1 MTSSQR
7 ARVLPTGL
15 LASVLFL
22 LPAAASSGAEP
33 TLSGTR
39 ALTIKQPLDEFMVD
53 GINRFCLREIAAS
66 RERRGNLWQRDFSGI
81 EAYTASVAANRD
93 RFRQIIGA
101 VDSRVT
107 AEPKRFSFELL
118 ATLERSSILARTDA
132 VTVHAVRWQVLDGVT
147 AEGLL
152 LKPER
157 IRAGVVALP
166 DADWTPEMFCGTTQ
180 GLPER
185 VQLARRLA
193 AAGCLVAI
201 PTLISRS
208 DEHSGHP
215 TIGYTNLTHRE
226 FLYRQ
231 AFEMGRHPIGFEVQK
246 VLAAVDLFEQMK
258 SPAFPIGVVGVG
270 EGGLVALYA
279 AALDSRIDSTLVSG
293 YFQEREGLWQEPIYR
308 NVWRLLTEFGDAEL
322 ASMIA
327 PRRLV
332 IEACRAIEVS
342 GPPAVRTGRRKAAAP
357 GRIETNSLTS
367 VQAEFHRVAAIYR
380 RLGRQSEI
388 VLNVSGEDGAG
399 PAGSSQAVA
408 EFVGGLGIQLKLDG
422 APAKWQLEVAPIA
435 DVPRDARDR
444 EKRQFDEMQVFVQD
458 LMRRSPRVR
467 DNAWKSDLSSVESW
481 LPSRNKL
488 RDRVHDELI
497 GRLRTPR
504 VPPNPRTRLVLET
517 DDYRGYEVVLEV
529 VPDVIA
535 AGILLLPNDLKA
547 GEQRPVVVCQHGLE
561 RTAMDTMSREPSAYR
576 SYKAFADKLC
586 RRGFIVYSPQNPYRG
601 KDRFRTIQRKSNPL
615 GLSLFSFIIAQH
627 QQTLDWL
634 ATLPHVDAD
643 RIAFYGLSYGGKTAM
658 RVPPFVDRYCL
669 SICSGDF
676 TDWVRTITT
685 NEERY
690 GYIFTGE
697 YEIPEWNMGHIAS
710 YAELAMLMSP
720 RPFMVE
726 QGHRDGG
733 APTEWV
739 LGEYGKVRR
748 HYDQLKIGD
757 QTEIEFFDG
766 PHTINGVGTFRFLHQ
781 HLKWPAVRNP

>member
-1 MTSSQR
+1 MTGVLHS
-7 ARVLPTGL
+7 RVSTGF
-15 LASVLFL
+15 LAAVVVSVS
-22 LPAAASSGAEP
+22 AAPLCCAEP
-33 TLSGTR
+33 GIPGTG
-39 ALTIKQPLDEFMVD
+39 ALTMEQPLDEVMVD
-53 GINRFCLREIAAS
+53 GINRFCLKELFAS
-66 RERRGNLWQRDFSGI
+66 RERRSRLWPRDYSSDD
-81 EAYTASVAANRD
+81 AYTASIADNRN
-93 RFRQIIGA
+93 RFRQIIGS
-101 VDSRVT
+101 VDTRVT
-107 AEPKRFSFELL
+107 SNPQRFSFELL
-118 ATLERSSILARTDA
+118 STLDQSAILARTDT
-132 VTVHAVRWQVLDGVT
+132 VTVYAVKWQVLDGIT

-157 IRAGVVALP
+157 IRAGVVAIP
-166 DADWTPEMFCGTTQ
+166 DADWTPEMFCGLLQ
-180 GLPER
+180 GLPEQ
-185 VQLARRLA
+185 VQFARRLA
-193 AAGCLVAI
+193 QAGCLVAI

-208 DEHSGHP
+208 DEFSGHP
-215 TIGYTNLTHRE
+215 EVAYTNQTHRE

-246 VLAAVDLFEQMK
+246 VLAAVDLLEQTK
-258 SPAFPIGVVGVG
+258 SPAFPIGVAGTG

-279 AALDSRIDSTLVSG
+279 AALDSRIESTLVSG
-293 YFQEREGLWQEPIYR
+293 YFQKREGLWQEPIYR
-308 NVWRLLTEFGDAEL
+308 NIWRLLTEFGDAEI

-332 IEACRAIEVS
+332 IEACRAVDVPR
-342 GPPAVRTGRRKAAAP
+342 PPVLRAGRRKVAAP
-357 GRIETNSLTS
+357 GRIDANSIMS
-367 VQAEFHRVAAIYR
+367 VKAEFQRAASIYKQ
-380 RLGRQSEI
+380 LGRPNAI
-388 VLNVSGEDGAG
+388 VLAVSGQRGLG
-399 PAGSSQAVA
+399 PAGSTDAVV
-408 EFVGGLGIQLKLDG
+408 EFAAGLGIESKLDET
-422 APAKWQLEVAPIA
+422 PLKWDVVTSRIA
-435 DVPRDARDR
+435 DLPRSLR
-444 EKRQFDEMQVFVQD
+444 ERERRQFDEMQVYVQN
-458 LMRRSPRVR
+458 LLRRSDRVR
-467 DNAWKSDLSSVESW
+467 DAVWKSDLSSVEAW
-481 LPSRNKL
+481 LPVRDRL

-504 VPPNPRTRLVLET
+504 VPPNPRTRLMIET
-517 DDYRGYEVVLEV
+517 DAYRGYEVVLDV

-535 AGILLLPNDLKA
+535 AGILLMPHNLKA

-561 RTAMDTMSREPSAYR
+561 RTAMDTISRAPVAFR
-576 SYKAFADKLC
+576 SYKAFADELC
-586 RRGFIVYSPQNPYRG
+586 RQGFIVYSPQNPYRG
-601 KDRFRTIQRKSNPL
+601 GDQFRSIQRKANPL

-627 QQTLDWL
+627 EQTLDWL
-634 ATLPHVDAD
+634 STLPQVDAK

-658 RVPPFVDRYCL
+658 RVPPFVDRYRL

-697 YEIPEWNMGHIAS
+697 YEIPEWNMGHVAS

-757 QTEIEFFDG
+757 QTEIELFDG
-766 PHTINGVGTFRFLHQ
+766 PHTINGKGTFRFLHR
-781 HLKWPAVRNP
+781 HLKWPD

>member
-1 MTSSQR
+1 MISDLSAWVSPSLVAAVVVSVSS
-7 ARVLPTGL
+7 AP
-15 LASVLFL
+15 SC
-22 LPAAASSGAEP
+22 GAEP
-33 TLSGTR
+33 TLPDTSAQT
-39 ALTIKQPLDEFMVD
+39 LTQPLDEIMVN
-53 GINRFCLREIAAS
+53 GINRFCLRELSAS
-66 RERRGNLWQRDFSGI
+66 RERRGRSWQRDYSSN
-81 EAYTASVAANRD
+81 EAYTTSIADNRD

-101 VDSRVT
+101 VDTRVT
-107 AEPKRFSFELL
+107 SRPRQVSFELL
-118 ATLERSSILARTDA
+118 STLDRSSILARTDA

-147 AEGLL
+147 VEGLV

-166 DADWTPEMFCGTTQ
+166 DADWTPEMFCGIAER
-180 GLPER
+180 LPES
-185 VQLARRLA
+185 VQFARRLA
-193 AAGCLVAI
+193 EADCLVAI
-201 PTLISRS
+201 PTLISHS
-208 DEHSGHP
+208 DQFSGHP
-215 TIGYTNLTHRE
+215 EVTYTNLAHRE

-246 VLAAVDLFEQMK
+246 VLAAVDLFEQMTP
-258 SPAFPIGVVGVG
+258 PAFPVGVAGVG

-279 AALDSRIDSTLVSG
+279 AAIDSRIDATLVSG
-293 YFQEREGLWQEPIYR
+293 YFQEREYLWQEPIYR
-308 NVWRLLTEFGDAEL
+308 NVWRLLTEFGDAEI

-332 IEACRAIEVS
+332 IEACRAAS
-342 GPPAVRTGRRKAAAP
+342 VR
-357 GRIETNSLTS
+357 
-367 VQAEFHRVAAIYR
+367 AEFQRAAAIYKQ
-380 RLGRQSEI
+380 LGRESDI
-388 VLNVSGEDGAG
+388 VLVVSGEEGAG
-399 PAGSSQAVA
+399 SAGSSRAVA
-408 EFVGGLGIQLKLDG
+408 EFATGLGIELKLDETIVKWDIDTG
-422 APAKWQLEVAPIA
+422 AISDLPGLL
-435 DVPRDARDR
+435 R
-444 EKRQFDEMQVFVQD
+444 ERERRQFDEMQVYVQD
-458 LMRRSPRVR
+458 LMRRSPRGR
-467 DNAWKSDLSSVESW
+467 DDAWKADLSSVEAW
-481 LPSRNKL
+481 LPTREKL

-497 GRLRTPR
+497 GRLGHRR
-504 VPPNPRTRLVLET
+504 VSPNPRTRLVLDT
-517 DDYRGYEVVLEV
+517 DAYHGYEVVLDV

-535 AGILLLPNDLKA
+535 GGILLLPNDLND
-547 GEQRPVVVCQHGLE
+547 GERRPVVVCQHGLE
-561 RTAMDTMSREPSAYR
+561 RTAMDTISREPVAFR
-576 SYKAFADKLC
+576 SYKAFADELC
-586 RRGFIVYSPQNPYRG
+586 RQGFIIYSPQNPYRG
-601 KDRFRTIQRKSNPL
+601 GDRFRSIQRKANPL

-627 QQTLDWL
+627 EQTLDWL
-634 ATLPHVDAD
+634 ATLPHVDAE

-697 YEIPEWNMGHIAS
+697 YEIPEWNMGHVAS

-739 LGEYGKVRR
+739 MGEYGKVRR

-766 PHTINGVGTFRFLHQ
+766 PHTINGKGTFQFLHR
-781 HLKWPAVRNP
+781 HLKWPE